1 MNVDSWTEKQWDPIF
16 EENDA
21 CVMTAQVFLDSLRHG
36 YIKLSQAII
45 DQHLLTIIK
54 YNKFF
59 FFFFFRS
66 T

>member
-1 MNVDSWTEKQWDPIF
+1 MNVDSWTKKQWEPIF

-21 CVMTAQVFLDSLRHG
+21 CVMTAQVFLNALRHG
-36 YIKLSQAII
+36 YIKLSQVIVSQRLFI
-45 DQHLLTIIK
+45 IIK

-59 FFFFFRS
+59 FFFRS